1 MGFMSERN
9 WFDTRAWQKTK
20 SGLFIL
26 LFFVIWELACIV
38 FGVKEIILPRPTVVM
53 GAMWQFFPGIRPHLI
68 QTLYTT
74 LVGFGLG
81 VVIGVLLG
89 MMIGV
94 SRTAYDTAYPLLV
107 GFSSIPKV
115 AVVPIF
121 VLWFGAGTTPAI
133 LTSMVICVFPIVVN
147 VATGLATTE
156 PELEDV
162 LKSLGASKLDILW
175 NVSLPRAMPYFFAS
189 LKVAITRGSS
199 SSRSS
204 VSASTSF
211 SPSSSSVSPVGPRA
225 SRTWRWP
232 ERGSFLSGDRFQPAA
247 EERPNRELQTMFN
260 RRHFTAALM
269 GAAMAFTGAS
279 SALAQDVTKIK
290 FTLDWKFQAM
300 HSWYYLAIDKGYFAA
315 EKLDVT
321 VDQGEGSAATVNR
334 IMSGAYDAGF
344 GDVNAIIQNAS
355 TKPAEAP
362 VMVYMIYNQPPFGI
376 VLKANS
382 PIKTPKD
389 LEGKKLGGPTGSAT
403 TRLFP
408 VFAKLNG
415 IDASKVE
422 VLNMAPNLQEQMLV
436 QDQVHGSMI
445 FTATSYMNL
454 VGMKL
459 DPDKDFR
466 WMNFGDYGV
475 DIYSWTPSPTRT
487 PPSTR

>member
-1 MGFMSERN
+1 M
-9 WFDTRAWQKTK
+9 
-20 SGLFIL
+20 
-26 LFFVIWELACIV
+26 
-38 FGVKEIILPRPTVVM
+38 
-53 GAMWQFFPGIRPHLI
+53 
-68 QTLYTT
+68 
-74 LVGFGLG
+74 
-81 VVIGVLLG
+81 
-89 MMIGV
+89 
-94 SRTAYDTAYPLLV
+94 
-107 GFSSIPKV
+107 
-115 AVVPIF
+115 
-121 VLWFGAGTTPAI
+121 
-133 LTSMVICVFPIVVN
+133 
-147 VATGLATTE
+147 
-156 PELEDV
+156 
-162 LKSLGASKLDILW
+162 
-175 NVSLPRAMPYFFAS
+175 
-189 LKVAITRGSS
+189 
-199 SSRSS
+199 
-204 VSASTSF
+204 
-211 SPSSSSVSPVGPRA
+211 
-225 SRTWRWP
+225 
-232 ERGSFLSGDRFQPAA
+232 
-247 EERPNRELQTMFN
+247 MFN
-260 RRHFTAALM
+260 RRTITTALM
-269 GAAMAFTGAS
+269 AGAMAFGLGSAAS
-279 SALAQDVTKIK
+279 AQEMTKIK

-355 TKPAEAP
+355 TKPADAP
-362 VMVYMIYNQPPFGI
+362 TMVYMIYNQPPFGI

-415 IDASKVE
+415 VDASKVE

-475 DIYSWTPSPTRT
+475 DIYSNGVMVSPKMLKDNPTAVRGLVKAINKALMDTIANPDAAIDALMKREPLLNREVEKRRLQYAFKNLMLSKEAAEIGFGDIKDDRMTKAIGYVGEAYGLTTLPKADQVFNRSFLPPVSERT
-487 PPSTR
+487 VKMMTN